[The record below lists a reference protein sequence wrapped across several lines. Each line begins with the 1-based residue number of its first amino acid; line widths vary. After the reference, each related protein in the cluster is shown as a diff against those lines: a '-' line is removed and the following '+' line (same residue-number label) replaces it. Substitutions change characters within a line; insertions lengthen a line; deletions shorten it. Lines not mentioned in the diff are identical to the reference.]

1 MVRQIVTFLES
12 TSFRFNEEKLNSCN
26 LQVYKFYFTSEM
38 LYDEPIQGCSNFVAS
53 RVARKT
59 RRCRQ
64 FLATLTRV
72 RVVAVIVIDVIV
84 VAAIVVVVEVVIVV
98 IPFVVVV
105 VVLVGMVVI
114 LAAVQAVVCCF
125 RRVHCHICSQ
135 RCSPSC
141 YDCRCCCC
149 RNCYR

>member
-53 RVARKT
+53 RVALKT

-84 VAAIVVVVEVVIVV
+84 VAAIVVVVEVVL
-98 IPFVVVV
+98 V
-105 VVLVGMVVI
+105 VVLVAMVVI
-114 LAAVQAVVCCF
+114 FAAVQAVVCCV
-125 RRVHCHICSQ
+125 RRVHCLICYR
-135 RCSPSC
+135 RCSPIC